1 MSSLYLEQSPIYNH
15 LKLCRMGR
23 NHIFLCFTRWDQN
36 FFFFQLFEY
45 FKQICFVVR
54 EYYCN
59 CYYFCFFCPT
69 KYFWCPYM
77 PNYYLNCSS
86 VYSLNWMVDVKV
98 IVVDVKCIK
107 SHCALISFTY
117 QIPRGQLAPTAG
129 VLLWKY
135 FYLRLST
142 WKVQIKF
149 CDESCLCVILWIQ
162 GSVLQ

>member
-1 MSSLYLEQSPIYNH
+1 MLYSSLIVIFDRHRCQSNH
-15 LKLCRMGR
+15 KCDQFSKCLVCIWSKAQSTTIWSCAEWDVILYSCA
-23 NHIFLCFTRWDQN
+23 LPDETRI
-36 FFFFQLFEY
+36 FFFLQLFEY

-86 VYSLNWMVDVKV
+86 AYSLNWMVDVKV

-107 SHCALISFTY
+107 SI
-117 QIPRGQLAPTAG
+117 
-129 VLLWKY
+129 VL
-135 FYLRLST
+135 
-142 WKVQIKF
+142 
-149 CDESCLCVILWIQ
+149 
-162 GSVLQ
+162 